1 MININLLYF
10 KHEREKEGD
19 LLKLQKILVIGC
31 LVVVGSLISGCQKPV
46 KTANAKQDKQ
56 IFTFIERQELP
67 TADISLATDEVSFIT
82 LNNIYEGIY
91 RLDQNNVLQPAG
103 AVEAATISA
112 DGRVY
117 KVKLRKES
125 KWSDGV
131 PVKAKDYVYGW
142 QRTVDP
148 KTSSNQAYM
157 FRPVKHA
164 QAIMNGKMDKS
175 TLGIRALNDFELE
188 ITLEKATPYFNYLLA
203 LPAYFP
209 QRQDIVDKY
218 KTNYAKT
225 DQRAVYNGPF
235 VLSDFDGPGID
246 TNWNLKK
253 NPTYWDHK
261 TVKLK
266 KIKIDVVKDANTA
279 LNLFEKGQAD
289 DTYLSGDLAQELKND
304 PNFIIQQF
312 ASVFYLEL
320 NQKSPNSPYKNENL
334 RKAISFA
341 IDRKTLVDKIEM
353 NGSTVAKGL
362 VTADLAFDPETH
374 QDFVEETD
382 NGLLYDPKQAQNYW
396 QQAQTELGIKTLKIN
411 LLVDDTDN
419 SKKMA
424 EFLQAELADTL
435 KGLEVEITP
444 VPFAV
449 RLDRSNKGDFQ
460 IAAAGWSADYA
471 DPSSILSLFTSNNPY
486 NRGGFSDQ
494 DYDTAV
500 KNAETIHTN
509 NPNVRW
515 HDLLTAERIFI
526 DKMGAIPL
534 YQQGEARLR
543 SEKVKNI
550 LFHSTGAKYDF
561 KWTYIA

>member
-1 MININLLYF
+1 
-10 KHEREKEGD
+10 
-19 LLKLQKILVIGC
+19 LKLQKILVIGC

>member
-1 MININLLYF
+1 M
-10 KHEREKEGD
+10 
-19 LLKLQKILVIGC
+19 KLQKILVIGC

-382 NGLLYDPKQAQNYW
+382 NGLFYDPKQAQNYW

>member
-1 MININLLYF
+1 M
-10 KHEREKEGD
+10 
-19 LLKLQKILVIGC
+19 KLQKILVIGC